1 MKKILVFFICV
12 LIVGLCIMSYAV
24 GYNEG
29 RDAAIKNAAPFIV
42 ELPELGDDYF
52 QVFVDFGI
60 DGVHEYT
67 GMIC

>member
-1 MKKILVFFICV
+1 MRKILTFFICI
-12 LIVGLCIMSYAV
+12 LLVGLCIMSYNA
-24 GYNEG
+24 GKY
-29 RDAAIKNAAPFIV
+29 AAIKNAAPFIV

-67 GMIC
+67 GTIC